1 MKKNYHIQLSQNA
14 NDIAK
19 SLCQFAAQSN
29 SSNYTSLKELEV
41 WAILETKRWPTLY
54 DNVTIHLIGDT
65 LLVDRGIENLLVIEE
80 REYHE
85 LVRGD
90 EEPTD
95 KLGIANEQNHELI
108 N

>member
-14 NDIAK
+14 NDVAK

-41 WAILETKRWPTLY
+41 WAILETKRYPILY

-65 LLVDRGIENLLVIEE
+65 LLVDKGTENLLVIEE
-80 REYHE
+80 MEYYE